1 MIWNIIPTKPNP
13 SISSNSFP
21 TFFFLKN
28 TSNVVHPIL
37 AWVLHEQVYHCSI
50 WGTNPALWLCREHQ
64 EKFTWAF
71 IVHLPFVM
79 YKQHFSFSLPVSFY
93 SLYQHIFSTIWCTS
107 CQRLNTGIQYISD
120 SRAQLPASGAM
131 IPFLQSPRNIYLLIK
146 ECKNRNVLLPT
157 SGLRKIEAPGGT
169 RTSHPHDWK
178 ILKQLAS

>member
-1 MIWNIIPTKPNP
+1 MIWNMIPTNPNP
-13 SISSNSFP
+13 SISSNSFS
-21 TFFFLKN
+21 TFKKK
-28 TSNVVHPIL
+28 SNVVHHIL
-37 AWVLHEQVYHCSI
+37 AWVLHKQVYHCSI

-71 IVHLPFVM
+71 IVCLPFVM
-79 YKQHFSFSLPVSFY
+79 YKQHFSLSVSFY
-93 SLYQHIFSTIWCTS
+93 SLYQYIFSTIWCTS
-107 CQRLNTGIQYISD
+107 CQRLNTGIQYISN
-120 SRAQLPASGAM
+120 SHVQLPASGAM
-131 IPFLQSPRNIYLLIK
+131 IPFLQSPRNIRILIR